1 MPPSCGYRVEP
12 VAVTNGKVAPLA
24 PPPLY
29 FHTALLSA
37 PVVAAKLRAAMVAGS
52 RLDFAEPKSDR
63 VSATFLFVID
73 IAVVVASVYWLSEC
87 RSFWLDVQAVAVV
100 GAVA

>member
-12 VAVTNGKVAPLA
+12 VAETDGKAPLA
-24 PPPLY
+24 PPLY

-37 PVVAAKLRAAMVAGS
+37 PVVAAKFRAAMVAGS

-63 VSATFLFVID
+63 VRATFLFVID

-87 RSFWLDVQAVAVV
+87 RSF
-100 GAVA
+100 